1 MHLKSE
7 QICIYRPG
15 YDLDLAKKMY
25 PENLIFIE
33 GNNQDISSTQ
43 IRKAIR
49 DKDEKLI
56 NELMCEEMISYI
68 KNNQIFNEN

>member
-1 MHLKSE
+1 MSFYLLFQNIKYYLVFGVDFYIRCQMHLKSE

-33 GNNQDISSTQ
+33 SIFES
-43 IRKAIR
+43 
-49 DKDEKLI
+49 
-56 NELMCEEMISYI
+56 EMI
-68 KNNQIFNEN
+68 